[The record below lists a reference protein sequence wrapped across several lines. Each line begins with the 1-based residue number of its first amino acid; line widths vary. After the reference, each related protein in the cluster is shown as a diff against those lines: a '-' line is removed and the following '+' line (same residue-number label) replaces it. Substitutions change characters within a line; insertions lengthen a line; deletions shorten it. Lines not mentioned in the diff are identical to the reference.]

1 MRRVL
6 PLGLLA
12 LTTVVVQVAVMP
24 HLRLFG
30 VVPDLGLVLAIAVA
44 YYDDAETAAI
54 VGFVTGL
61 GFDLFLRT
69 PVGASA
75 LAYAVTGY
83 LTGVVQAGLIRSSRW
98 LPLVLGGLGGLVG
111 GLMFV
116 GIAILA
122 GTDSLIRSGHARD
135 RRPRRGVRRAR
146 RADRV
151 PARRAICPHSRRAAD
166 LVARLRPPG
175 MRRARRSGQHGR
187 NARAEPCP
195 TRLDER
201 PAESGSRSS
210 ASS

>member
-1 MRRVL
+1 VRRIL

-12 LTTVVVQVAVMP
+12 LTTIVVQVSFMP

-44 YYDDAETAAI
+44 YHDDAETAA
-54 VGFVTGL
+54 VLGFLTGV

-83 LTGVVQAGLIRSSRW
+83 LTGLIQAGLIRSSRW
-98 LPLVLGGLGGLVG
+98 LPLLLGGVGGLVG

-122 GTDSLIRSGHARD
+122 GTDSLIRVGTLGIVA
-135 RRPRRGVRRAR
+135 
-146 RADRV
+146 
-151 PARRAICPHSRRAAD
+151 RAAVYD
-166 LVARLRPPG
+166 AVVAMVMFPLVGRFVRTRVAPPISWRG
-175 MRRARRSGQHGR
+175 
-187 NARAEPCP
+187 
-195 TRLDER
+195 
-201 PAESGSRSS
+201 
-210 ASS
+210 

>member
-12 LTTVVVQVAVMP
+12 LTTVVVQVSVMP
-24 HLRLFG
+24 HLRLLG

-111 GLMFV
+111 GLVFLGV
-116 GIAILA
+116 AILA
-122 GTDSLIRSGHARD
+122 GADALT
-135 RRPRRGVRRAR
+135 RPGALSIVA
-146 RADRV
+146 
-151 PARRAICPHSRRAAD
+151 RAAVYD
-166 LVARLRPPG
+166 ALVAMIVFPLVDRFVHTRVAPPTSWRG
-175 MRRARRSGQHGR
+175 
-187 NARAEPCP
+187 
-195 TRLDER
+195 
-201 PAESGSRSS
+201 
-210 ASS
+210 

>member
-24 HLRLFG
+24 HLRLLG
-30 VVPDLGLVLAIAVA
+30 VVPDLGLVLTIAVA
-44 YYDDAETAAI
+44 YHDDAETAAI

-75 LAYAVTGY
+75 LAYSVTGY

-122 GTDSLIRSGHARD
+122 G
-135 RRPRRGVRRAR
+135 
-146 RADRV
+146 AD
-151 PARRAICPHSRRAAD
+151 ALMGSRTLEIVARAAVYD
-166 LVARLRPPG
+166 AIAAMVLFPLVERFVHTRVAPPAPWRG
-175 MRRARRSGQHGR
+175 
-187 NARAEPCP
+187 
-195 TRLDER
+195 
-201 PAESGSRSS
+201 
-210 ASS
+210 

>member
-1 MRRVL
+1 VRRIL

-12 LTTVVVQVAVMP
+12 LTTVVFQVAFMP

-44 YYDDAETAAI
+44 YHDDAETAAI

-61 GFDLFLRT
+61 GFDLFLHT

-83 LTGVVQAGLIRSSRW
+83 LTGVIQAGLIRSSRW
-98 LPLVLGGLGGLVG
+98 LPLALGGLGGFVG

-122 GTDSLIRSGHARD
+122 GTDALIRVDTLSIVA
-135 RRPRRGVRRAR
+135 
-146 RADRV
+146 
-151 PARRAICPHSRRAAD
+151 RAAVYD
-166 LVARLRPPG
+166 AIVAMVVFPLVGRFVRTRVAPPVSWRG
-175 MRRARRSGQHGR
+175 
-187 NARAEPCP
+187 
-195 TRLDER
+195 
-201 PAESGSRSS
+201 
-210 ASS
+210 